1 MGSSRFAAVRT
12 TVDGITFDSKRE
24 AKRYGEL
31 KLLQRAGEIGELQ
44 AHPGFPVSINDRH
57 FCLYTADFQYRDLK
71 TGSLVVEDVKSSG
84 TRKDTAYRL
93 RKKAAELYYG
103 IIITETGA

>member
-1 MGSSRFAAVRT
+1 MPSRFPAKRT

-31 KLLQRAGEIGELQ
+31 RLLERAGEIVLLNVQ
-44 AHPGFPVSINDRH
+44 PAFPVEINGKPL
-57 FCLYTADFQYRDLK
+57 CTYTADFAYFDVRKQER
-71 TGSLVVEDVKSSG
+71 VIEDVKSSG

-93 RKKAAELYYG
+93 RKKAAELFYG
-103 IIITETGA
+103 FTVTETGV